1 MATPV
6 SSPARPG
13 GSPPAPAAPP
23 VERRRARWSGHGG
36 ALPYLLLAPA
46 LLFELVVHVIPMIT
60 GVVISFLKL
69 NQFYLRHWLDAPFA
83 GLANYQLSLD
93 FHSEIGVDLLRSVAI
108 TIAYSVVVVSFSW
121 LFGIFGAT
129 LLQRSMRG
137 RAALRTIFLIPYAL
151 PVFTSVIVWKFL
163 LNQDNGLVNHV
174 LAQLHL
180 GSGKHFWL
188 LGDSAFF
195 SMALVGVWRLWP
207 FALLTL
213 MAGMQSIPTDLYE
226 AAEVDGANRWQQFR
240 KLTVPMLRPVNQVL
254 VLVLFLWTFNDFNVP
269 YTLFAGSTPASAD
282 LISVH
287 IKQSSFITWNF
298 GLGSAMSV
306 LLLLFLLVVTVGYLA
321 VTSRRTRD
329 A

>member
-13 GSPPAPAAPP
+13 DSPPAPVTPP

>member
-1 MATPV
+1 MASPV

-13 GSPPAPAAPP
+13 DSPPAPAAPP

-46 LLFELVVHVIPMIT
+46 LVFELVVHVIPMIT
-60 GVVISFLKL
+60 GVVISLLKL

-151 PVFTSVIVWKFL
+151 PVFTSVIVWKFM

>member
-6 SSPARPG
+6 SSPARQ
-13 GSPPAPAAPP
+13 GSPAPAPARPP
-23 VERRRARWSGHGG
+23 AERRGRWSMSGG

-46 LLFELVVHVIPMIT
+46 LVFELLVHVIPMIT

-83 GLANYQLSLD
+83 GLANYRLSLD

-174 LAQLHL
+174 LAQTGL

-195 SMALVGVWRLWP
+195 SMAVVGVWRLWP

-287 IKQSSFITWNF
+287 IKQSSFVNWNF

>member
-1 MATPV
+1 VPAT
-6 SSPARPG
+6 
-13 GSPPAPAAPP
+13 PP

-46 LLFELVVHVIPMIT
+46 LVFELVVHVIPMIT

-151 PVFTSVIVWKFL
+151 PVFTSVIVWKFM

>member
-1 MATPV
+1 MASPV

-13 GSPPAPAAPP
+13 GPPPAPTEPP
-23 VERRRARWSGHGG
+23 VEGGRRRWSVQGG

-46 LLFELVVHVIPMIT
+46 LVFELLVHVIPMIT

-137 RAALRTIFLIPYAL
+137 RSALRTIFLIPYAL
-151 PVFTSVIVWKFL
+151 PVFTSVIVWKFM

>member
-46 LLFELVVHVIPMIT
+46 LLFELVVHVIPMLT

-151 PVFTSVIVWKFL
+151 PVFTSVIVWKFM

>member
-1 MATPV
+1 MASPV

-13 GSPPAPAAPP
+13 DFPPAPAAPP

-46 LLFELVVHVIPMIT
+46 LVFELVVHVIPMIT

-151 PVFTSVIVWKFL
+151 PVFTSVIVWKFM

>member
-13 GSPPAPAAPP
+13 DSPPVPATPP

-46 LLFELVVHVIPMIT
+46 LVFELVVHVIPMIT

-129 LLQRSMRG
+129 LLQRSIRG

-151 PVFTSVIVWKFL
+151 PVFTSVIVWKFM

>member
-13 GSPPAPAAPP
+13 DSPPAPAAPP

-151 PVFTSVIVWKFL
+151 PVFTSVIVWKFM

>member
-1 MATPV
+1 
-6 SSPARPG
+6 PARQG
-13 GSPPAPAAPP
+13 DSPPAPAAPP

-46 LLFELVVHVIPMIT
+46 LVFELVVHVIPMIT

-151 PVFTSVIVWKFL
+151 PVFTSVIVWKFM

>member
-13 GSPPAPAAPP
+13 DSPPAPATPP

-151 PVFTSVIVWKFL
+151 PVFTSVIVWKFM

>member
-6 SSPARPG
+6 SSPARQG
-13 GSPPAPAAPP
+13 DSPPAPAAPP

-46 LLFELVVHVIPMIT
+46 LVFELVVHVIPMLT

-151 PVFTSVIVWKFL
+151 PVFTSVIVWKFM

>member
-1 MATPV
+1 MASSV

-13 GSPPAPAAPP
+13 GSPPVPATPP
-23 VERRRARWSGHGG
+23 VERRRPRWSGRGG

-151 PVFTSVIVWKFL
+151 PVFTSVIVWKFM

>member
-1 MATPV
+1 MASPV

-13 GSPPAPAAPP
+13 GPPPAPTEPP
-23 VERRRARWSGHGG
+23 VEGGRRRWSVQGG

-46 LLFELVVHVIPMIT
+46 LVFELLVHVIPMIT

-83 GLANYQLSLD
+83 GLGNYSLSLD

-151 PVFTSVIVWKFL
+151 PVFTSVIVWKFM
-163 LNQDNGLVNHV
+163 LNQDSGLVNHV

>member
-1 MATPV
+1 MASPV

-13 GSPPAPAAPP
+13 DSPPAPAAPP

-46 LLFELVVHVIPMIT
+46 LVFELVVHVIPMIT

-151 PVFTSVIVWKFL
+151 PVFTSVIVWKFM

>member
-1 MATPV
+1 MAPV
-6 SSPARPG
+6 AVAPEA
-13 GSPPAPAAPP
+13 PAPAAPP
-23 VERRRARWSGHGG
+23 AKRRGQWSVGGG

-46 LLFELVVHVIPMIT
+46 LLFELLVHVIPMLT

-83 GLANYQLSLD
+83 GLGNYSLSLD

-108 TIAYSVVVVSFSW
+108 TIAYSIVVVSFSW

-137 RAALRTIFLIPYAL
+137 RSALRTIFLIPYAL
-151 PVFTSVIVWKFL
+151 PVFTSVIVWKFM

-174 LAQLHL
+174 LAQTGL
-180 GSGKHFWL
+180 GDGRHFWL
-188 LGDSAFF
+188 LGNSAFF

-240 KLTVPMLRPVNQVL
+240 KLTVPMLQPVNQVL

-287 IKQSSFITWNF
+287 IKQNSFITWNF